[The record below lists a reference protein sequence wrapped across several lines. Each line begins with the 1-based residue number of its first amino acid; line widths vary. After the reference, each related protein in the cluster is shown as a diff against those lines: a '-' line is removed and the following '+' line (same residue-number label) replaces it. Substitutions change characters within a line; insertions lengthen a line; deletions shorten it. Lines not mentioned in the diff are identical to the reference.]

1 MELRLISY
9 ITIMTDFEQD
19 WVMPPLATT
28 VWLQNVSADGVC
40 TKVSGYYWIGVI
52 EPSILVAQFSYKAFV
67 GDIFVGLQI
76 PG

>member
-1 MELRLISY
+1 MRLIPY
-9 ITIMTDFEQD
+9 ITVMFDFEQD
-19 WVMPPLATT
+19 WVMPTLAAP

-40 TKVSGYYWIGVI
+40 TKVRGYYWIDVI
-52 EPSILVAQFSYKAFV
+52 EPSILVTQLSYKAFV